1 MFQNEIL
8 TTIGQQYGKTPA
20 QVILRWLYQNKIV
33 AIPKS
38 VHEERIRQNY
48 DIYNFELSEQDIRK
62 IEQMDK
68 GRSLILDV
76 PNLDEVYRLHD
87 IRFEQ

>member
-1 MFQNEIL
+1 M
-8 TTIGQQYGKTPA
+8 
-20 QVILRWLYQNKIV
+20 

>member
-1 MFQNEIL
+1 M
-8 TTIGQQYGKTPA
+8 
-20 QVILRWLYQNKIV
+20 RWLRQSKII

-48 DIYNFELSEQDIRK
+48 AVDDFVLTAQDMSDIER
-62 IEQMDK
+62 MDM

-76 PNLDEVYRLHD
+76 PDAICNPGKILW
-87 IRFEQ
+87 I